1 MIKIWIIC
9 AKRILKKQMKCIAQ
23 RLNDKNCITQ
33 QYEPLFAM
41 HAK

>member
-9 AKRILKKQMKCIAQ
+9 AKRILKTICNAWHTDY
-23 RLNDKNCITQ
+23 NDKNCITQ
-33 QYEPLFAM
+33 QCELLFAM